1 MIDNKILPVK
11 PQSSGRL
18 LPESEAVEY
27 LGLGDRPNPQGAL
40 RWLMR
45 SGKLTHFRLAKG
57 IYGFRHTDLD
67 AFIEATCIKAGWSD
81 Q

>member
-1 MIDNKILPVK
+1 VNDTATLPLK
-11 PQSSGRL
+11 PQPSGRL

-45 SGKLTHFRLAKG
+45 KRALTYVRLAKG
-57 IYGFRHTDLD
+57 IYCFRRSDLD
-67 AFIEATCIKAGWSD
+67 AYIQSKLMASGIN
-81 Q
+81 

>member
-1 MIDNKILPVK
+1 MNSTETLPLK

-45 SGKLTHFRLAKG
+45 KRDLTYVRLAKS
-57 IYGFRHTDLD
+57 IYCFRRSDLD
-67 AFIEATCIKAGWSD
+67 AYVQSKLIASGMN
-81 Q
+81 